1 MNNMI
6 QELLETSK
14 TVTRQMSI
22 LPIEFNLST
31 LCQEIIL
38 NLQPQLTKKNQQLI
52 KDIPQNLPSVYADP
66 ELIRQVIVNLLENA
80 IKYTPHNGQ
89 ITIHV
94 LHKTAQKIQVSIKD
108 NGPGIPEEKR
118 ELIFD
123 GHFRLKRDETI
134 DGYGIGLA
142 LCRKVI
148 NSHYGQIWV
157 DSKPNQGS
165 CFHFTLPVYR

>member
-1 MNNMI
+1 V
-6 QELLETSK
+6 S
-14 TVTRQMSI
+14 RQLNI
-22 LPIEFNLST
+22 FPIEFDLAT
-31 LCQEIIL
+31 LCQEIFL
-38 NLQPQLTKKNQQLI
+38 TLQPQLEQKKQKLI
-52 KDIPQNLPSVYADP
+52 KDIPQDLPSVYADP

-80 IKYTPHNGQ
+80 IKYTPKNGQ
-89 ITIHV
+89 IAVYI
-94 LHKTAQKIQVSIKD
+94 LHKTTQKIQVNIKD

-118 ELIFD
+118 ERIFD
-123 GHFRLKRDETI
+123 GHFRLERDETV

-157 DSKPNQGS
+157 DSKLHQGS